1 MHNELAFIALHKT
14 AVSAYIGF
22 KTNSNANQENVTMT
36 FKQSFRNWRQYR
48 NTCNELYRMSDRELG
63 DIGISRSEIPF
74 VARQAVR

>member
-1 MHNELAFIALHKT
+1 MHNELANIALHNFAART
-14 AVSAYIGF
+14 YIGF
-22 KTNSNANQENVTMT
+22 KTNSNANEENVTMT

-48 NTCNELYRMSDRELG
+48 NTCNELYRMTDRELG